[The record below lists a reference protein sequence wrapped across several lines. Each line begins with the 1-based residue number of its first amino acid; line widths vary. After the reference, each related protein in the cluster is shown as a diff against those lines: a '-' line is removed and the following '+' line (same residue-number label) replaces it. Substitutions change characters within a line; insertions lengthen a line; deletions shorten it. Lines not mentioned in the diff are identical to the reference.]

1 MGKVEVPRCH
11 RAKTLWIKKQN
22 NPKQMNINAI
32 NNHRGTSGFHE
43 AKLNSKAVKLRLR
56 YIERAVEETKKLIVL
71 KQGERD

>member
-1 MGKVEVPRCH
+1 M
-11 RAKTLWIKKQN
+11 T
-22 NPKQMNINAI
+22 I